1 MYFTLILESPVRY
14 KNYQLFYHRAL
25 NPPHSFALVENSV
38 VNLIFVHLKVICLF
52 YLVAI
57 NIFSLF
63 LVFCSFTLVGL
74 DIHFFYSYGL
84 GYRDT
89 LVTMTIYLVDC
100 ALSKREFQ
108 AVQGLSVPGLKL
120 TLISGEW
127 KHHRGHIFRVR
138 GYERR

>member
-25 NPPHSFALVENSV
+25 NPPHSIALVENSV

-84 GYRDT
+84 GYIT
-89 LVTMTIYLVDC
+89 FPESSSIQGH
-100 ALSKREFQ
+100 LSHYDHLL
-108 AVQGLSVPGLKL
+108 G
-120 TLISGEW
+120 
-127 KHHRGHIFRVR
+127 
-138 GYERR
+138 